1 MCEDFSAREE
11 EIGDPHTVADLA
23 EKGPHI
29 LDAFEKAIADK
40 VGSLNAPNEIAD
52 GADRLVGLAGQQR
65 DVLDGLVDAATKNDF
80 AEVRR
85 LVSKKTRSTGSPVR
99 LLANSART
107 LAAEKTLRP
116 IHRASRIA
124 ARNRGVSPLIERA
137 GVALVSQPSR
147 KGLKSAPSLKW
158 RFPAGKA
165 PARGSSSRPSASL
178 PNHKGVQDLL
188 GESVSPSSVKAC
200 LRRGCNRSSH
210 SSCTAERAVTGSCR
224 GTA

>member
-23 EKGPHI
+23 EKGPRI

-85 LVSKKTRSTGSPVR
+85 LVSKNDALNRESSQI
-99 LLANSART
+99 AR
-107 LAAEKTLRP
+107 E
-116 IHRASRIA
+116 
-124 ARNRGVSPLIERA
+124 
-137 GVALVSQPSR
+137 
-147 KGLKSAPSLKW
+147 
-158 RFPAGKA
+158 
-165 PARGSSSRPSASL
+165 
-178 PNHKGVQDLL
+178 L
-188 GESVSPSSVKAC
+188 GADAC
-200 LRRGCNRSSH
+200 S
-210 SSCTAERAVTGSCR
+210 
-224 GTA
+224 